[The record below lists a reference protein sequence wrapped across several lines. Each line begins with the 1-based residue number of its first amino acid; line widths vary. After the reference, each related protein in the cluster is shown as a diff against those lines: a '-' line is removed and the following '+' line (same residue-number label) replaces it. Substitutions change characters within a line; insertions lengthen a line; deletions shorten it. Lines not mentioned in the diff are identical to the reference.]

1 MAKITLLTGG
11 VRSGKSSFALSLA
24 KQYKGKKAF
33 IATAVA
39 IDHEMKLRIE
49 KHRRSR
55 ARLFTTVEEPY
66 ELGNAIT
73 GVHGSFSV
81 IVVDCLTVWL
91 GNLFYK
97 YGEKEK
103 MVLEKVHSFTKDL
116 KRTTADCIIVT
127 NETGWGIVPEN
138 ELSRK
143 FRDVAGYVNQAVAE
157 MADTVYL
164 MCSGIPVKI
173 KG

>member
-33 IATAVA
+33 IATAMA
-39 IDHEMKLRIE
+39 IDHEMELRI
-49 KHRRSR
+49 KNHRMSR
-55 ARLFTTVEEPY
+55 GRLFTTVEEPY
-66 ELGNAIT
+66 ELGKVIAC
-73 GVHGSFSV
+73 VDGSVSV

-103 MVLEKVHSFTKDL
+103 KVLEKVHSFTKDL
-116 KRTTADCIIVT
+116 KRTTTDCIIVT

-143 FRDVAGYVNQAVAE
+143 FRDVAGYLNQEVARISDE
-157 MADTVYL
+157 VYL
-164 MCSGIPVKI
+164 LCSGIPVRI

>member
-1 MAKITLLTGG
+1 MATITIITGG

-33 IATAVA
+33 VATALA
-39 IDHEMKLRIE
+39 IDHEMKLRIK

-55 ARLFTTVEEPY
+55 GRHFTTVEEPC
-66 ELGNAIT
+66 ELGRAIK
-73 GVHGSFSV
+73 HIDGSVSV
-81 IVVDCLTVWL
+81 VVVDCLTVWL
-91 GNLFYK
+91 GNLFYN
-97 YGEKEK
+97 YDGDEKK
-103 MVLEKVHSFTKDL
+103 VLERVRLFTKVL
-116 KRTTADCIIVT
+116 KKTAVDCIIVT

-143 FRDVAGYVNQAVAE
+143 FRDVAGYVNQAVAR
-157 MADTVYL
+157 MADAVYL
-164 MCSGIPVKI
+164 LCCGIPVKI